1 MPRKNPD
8 EQRAY
13 EREYLPRRRIVRSR
27 WRALN
32 RAALNLARNLEIP
45 IGEARKFLSSVGG
58 SHVVTSSNDEG
69 TRG

>member
-8 EQRAY
+8 AQRAY
-13 EREYLPRRRIVRSR
+13 EREYLPRRRLVRQR
-27 WRALN
+27 WRELN
-32 RAALNLARNLEIP
+32 RIAYNMAVNLEIP
-45 IGEARKFLSSVGG
+45 IAEARKFLSSVGG